1 MFSNLNSPLL
11 VVTQWKSRLT
21 GSQCSEDPAERGS
34 AGRIQIRTSVMK
46 WFLYAISLI
55 WIAVGCCTILYTSQF
70 RSVVR
75 NLVKSVDQKFL
86 SALPF
91 VAGILF
97 LFSASASRYPWFI
110 RLFGLIGIVK
120 GVFIFLNPKGFYDKS
135 VDWCLDSL
143 TDQTH
148 RFYGIITIILGA
160 AVLSWII

>member
-1 MFSNLNSPLL
+1 
-11 VVTQWKSRLT
+11 
-21 GSQCSEDPAERGS
+21 
-34 AGRIQIRTSVMK
+34 
-46 WFLYAISLI
+46 
-55 WIAVGCCTILYTSQF
+55 
-70 RSVVR
+70 
-75 NLVKSVDQKFL
+75 VKSVDQKFL

-97 LFSASASRYPWFI
+97 LFSASACRYPWFI

-135 VDWCLDSL
+135 VDWCLGSL

>member
-1 MFSNLNSPLL
+1 MLISVGDKHSIVKLECQPNGDI
-11 VVTQWKSRLT
+11 T
-21 GSQCSEDPAERGS
+21 GK
-34 AGRIQIRTSVMK
+34 QIVLITRTSAMK

-55 WIAVGCCTILYTSQF
+55 WVAVGCCMILYTSQF

-75 NLVKSVDQKFL
+75 NLVKSVNQKIL

-97 LFSASASRYPWFI
+97 LFSASASRHPWFI
-110 RLFGLIGIVK
+110 RLFGLIGIIK
-120 GVFIFLNPKGFYDKS
+120 GVFIFFNPKDFYDKS
-135 VDWCLDSL
+135 VDWYLGSL

>member
-1 MFSNLNSPLL
+1 
-11 VVTQWKSRLT
+11 
-21 GSQCSEDPAERGS
+21 
-34 AGRIQIRTSVMK
+34 MK

-55 WIAVGCCTILYTSQF
+55 WIAVGCCAILYTSQF
-70 RSVVR
+70 RSVMR

-97 LFSASASRYPWFI
+97 LVSASASRHPWFI
-110 RLFGLIGIVK
+110 RLFGLIAIIK

-135 VDWCLDSL
+135 VDWCLGSL

-148 RFYGIITIILGA
+148 RFYGIITIILGS